1 MKKIRVLAA
10 VALIGITSVAIAD
23 EGYQAP
29 LGLKWGESKESFI
42 KNYNASPAD
51 KLQSRM
57 RLYAIGKLPVNVP
70 GFDEFYALLD
80 QKYGLVKIVIA
91 ENISEDAYG
100 NKGTD
105 DYKKLQDILTKKYG
119 KPSVHYE
126 YSGKTV
132 YTEDDEFYQCLAYQ
146 GCGTYSSIYK
156 PTDGGTIGLEVH
168 GRSRER
174 GQGYITITYESTLF
188 DQVIREEDSDSKNKV
203 EQGL

>member
-1 MKKIRVLAA
+1 MRKIRVLAA
-10 VALIGITSVAIAD
+10 VALIGITSAAIAD

-42 KNYNASPAD
+42 KNYNASLAD
-51 KLQSRM
+51 NLQTRM
-57 RLYAIGKLPVNVP
+57 RLYTIGKVPVKVP
-70 GFDEFYALLD
+70 GFQDFYALVD
-80 QKYGLVKIVIA
+80 QKYGLVKILIA

-105 DYKKLQDILTKKYG
+105 EYKKLQDILTNKYG

-126 YSGKTV
+126 YSGKKV

-156 PTDGGTIGLEVH
+156 PAGGGTIGLEIH
-168 GRSRER
+168 SKGRER
-174 GQGYITITYESTLF
+174 GQGNIIITYESTLF
-188 DQVIREEDSDSKNKV
+188 NQVIREEDSESKNKA

>member
-1 MKKIRVLAA
+1 MKKIRVLVA
-10 VALIGITSVAIAD
+10 VALVGITSAAIAD

-42 KNYNASPAD
+42 KKYNTSPAD
-51 KLQSRM
+51 KLQTRM
-57 RLYAIGKLPVNVP
+57 RLYAIGNPPVKVP
-70 GFDEFYALLD
+70 GFEEFYALLD

-100 NKGTD
+100 YKGTE
-105 DYKKLQDILTKKYG
+105 DYKKLQDLLTKKYG
-119 KPSVHYE
+119 SPSVHYE

-132 YTEDDEFYQCLAYQ
+132 YTENDEFYQCLAYQ
-146 GCGTYSSIYK
+146 GGGTYSSIYK
-156 PTDGGTIGLEVH
+156 PTGGGTIGLEVH

-188 DQVIREEDSDSKNKV
+188 DQVIREQESDSKAKV

>member
-1 MKKIRVLAA
+1 VKKIRVLAA
-10 VALIGITSVAIAD
+10 VAVIGITSAAIAD

-42 KNYNASPAD
+42 KKYNASPAD
-51 KLQSRM
+51 KRQNRM
-57 RLYAIGKLPVNVP
+57 RLYAIGSPPVKVP
-70 GFDEFYALLD
+70 GFDEFYGLLD

-100 NKGTD
+100 YKGTEA
-105 DYKKLQDILTKKYG
+105 YKKLQDILSKKYG
-119 KPSVHYE
+119 SPSVHEE
-126 YSGKTV
+126 YSGQTIYK
-132 YTEDDEFYQCLAYQ
+132 ENDEFYQCLAYQ

-156 PTDGGTIGLEVH
+156 PAGGGTVGLEIH
-168 GRSRER
+168 GRGRER

-188 DQVIREEDSDSKNKV
+188 DQVIREQDSDSKTKV